1 MSEPIYDA
9 NTQLQL
15 EKIEIFKQLAENKKA
30 IEEVKSLNDKLHEA
44 VKEWRFKVQQLDL
57 RFENMLKYLEEEK
70 VKKVE
75 TPKLPPSNE
84 SRWELIKKLFN
95 GR

>member
-1 MSEPIYDA
+1 MPDFDD
-9 NTQLQL
+9 NTRQQL

-30 IEEVKSLNDKLHEA
+30 IEEVKFFNDILHEA
-44 VKEWRFKVQQLDL
+44 VKEWRFNVQQLQL

-70 VKKVE
+70 AKNIV
-75 TPKLPPSNE
+75 PSALPE
-84 SRWELIKKLFN
+84 SRWDLIKKLFN